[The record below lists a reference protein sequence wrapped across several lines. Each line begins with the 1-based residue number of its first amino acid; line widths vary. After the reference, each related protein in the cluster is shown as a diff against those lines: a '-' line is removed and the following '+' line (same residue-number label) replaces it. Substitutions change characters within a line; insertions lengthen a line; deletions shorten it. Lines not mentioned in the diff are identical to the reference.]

1 MYCVVL
7 VLRCTCI
14 ALYLCECSPGEDG
27 ELQGHEAMEADTF
40 VAVIMHSLTKQH
52 GLLHGVLLYSV
63 LTDADLQRCVV
74 CDDSDESRTASAE
87 ERSSGRSTLTMIRRT
102 WVPGVLISG
111 AQQLHRQ
118 LKLFCQVGLHP
129 DLVVY

>member
-1 MYCVVL
+1 
-7 VLRCTCI
+7 
-14 ALYLCECSPGEDG
+14 
-27 ELQGHEAMEADTF
+27 MEADTF